1 MEKSQMLLADQF
13 EAWRLVAGQQQGF
26 ESWMA
31 GTCCRAGVLPDDR

>member
-26 ESWMA
+26 ESLDGWHLLSSW
-31 GTCCRAGVLPDDR
+31 GFT